1 MNKKLL
7 VTLLVGVMALAVVNA
22 GLVSYLSNMVSAE
35 VEVKSPIV
43 QSISDTEEGL
53 DDGETLLLLDD
64 MYTGG
69 ENEFTFYV
77 ETENIAGES
86 ITGNVENIVTNP
98 SGLTCADF
106 ESVIVSTDSGTGYG
120 PEYNLIALSFCNDLA
135 WNKIQFSYGPTPIEW
150 DAGQIDIN
158 KIVVTFNDVVGT
170 YTFTSQIIPT
180 A

>member
-7 VTLLVGVMALAVVNA
+7 TTVMVGVMAMA
-22 GLVSYLSNMVSAE
+22 LVSAALVGYLSNTVTAD

-43 QSISDTEEGL
+43 QSISL
-53 DDGETLLLLDD
+53 DGVDGWSETLSLPE

-69 ENEFTFYV
+69 EKTFTFYV

-120 PEYNLIALSFCNDLA
+120 PEYNLINLGLCNDLA

-150 DAGQIDIN
+150 DAGQVDITE
-158 KIVVTFNDVVGT
+158 IVVTFNDVIGKYV
-170 YTFTSQIIPT
+170 FTSQVVPT